1 MPPLGS
7 TPLVRFADL
16 YAANADPWGTA
27 TREYE
32 CRKREV
38 VMACLPRGRYRRA
51 LDVGCGTGLLTA
63 KLAGR
68 CDEVVAF
75 DGVAAAVGATRAATA
90 GLGNVRVELARLPD
104 QVPPGPFDLVVFS
117 EVLYYLDSADLAL
130 ALATIE
136 SRLDRGQTFWR
147 STGAQQLMTPRVMPI
162 APTISYWHMRIGKW
176 SSSIA
181 SQNSFFMF

>member
-1 MPPLGS
+1 
-7 TPLVRFADL
+7 
-16 YAANADPWGTA
+16 
-27 TREYE
+27 
-32 CRKREV
+32 
-38 VMACLPRGRYRRA
+38 MASLPRARYRRA

-90 GLGNVRVELARLPD
+90 GLGNVYVELARLPA

-130 ALATIE
+130 ALAAID
-136 SRLDRGQTFWR
+136 SRLETRGGHFGGR
-147 STGAQQLMTPRVMPI
+147 L
-162 APTISYWHMRIGKW
+162 APS
-176 SSSIA
+176 
-181 SQNSFFMF
+181 NS